1 MDGWQIDSG
10 RRLPDGTAYRSI
22 AVYLGEALVILVLLT
37 SFYVK
42 SDPAQDNPTPY
53 DLLMAGTVALMFLFG
68 LRLPRGL
75 GWPAALWGLV
85 VIGFVIG
92 SFNAVYLDRV
102 RPSLMTTVYLVG
114 TFLFFVS
121 WVYVDPLRRISQVMW
136 AYTAAATL
144 AATAGVAGYFSLFPG
159 SEIFTQYGR
168 ATGTFN
174 DPNVFAPFLVGPV
187 LFLAMKLSRAASL
200 RDLWMAVPFGLLVLA
215 IFLSFS
221 RGAWGNLVMAGLLFF
236 VLTLTTSQSAKQ
248 AMRLIGFGALSV
260 LIGLV
265 VVLVALSDPKVS
277 ALFTQRASL
286 SQSYDVDPELGR
298 FESQARAFQMVLEKP
313 LGIGPAQWAMI
324 NGLDTHNVY
333 LHVLVAGGVLSGFA
347 FIGFL
352 ILTHVRA
359 WRAIG
364 QGQPETG
371 VLIVVFAAVA
381 GHAAEAFIIDI
392 ATWRHF
398 FLLLGVLWGA
408 ILAIEFRVR
417 AVQPILTERAGRAS
431 LGSARAD
438 GFQV

>member
-10 RRLPDGTAYRSI
+10 RRVPSGAARRSLS
-22 AVYLGEALVILVLLT
+22 VYLGEVLVIAVLLT

-92 SFNAVYLDRV
+92 GFNAIYIDRV
-102 RPSLMTTVYLVG
+102 RPSLMTTIYLIG
-114 TFLFFVS
+114 TFIFFVS
-121 WVYVDPLRRISQVMW
+121 WVYTDPLRRVTQVMW
-136 AYTAAATL
+136 AYTAAATF
-144 AATAGVAGYFSLFPG
+144 AATAGVAGYFGLFPG

-174 DPNVFAPFLVGPV
+174 DPNVFAPFLVAPV

-200 RDLWMAVPFGLLVLA
+200 RDLWMALPFGLLVLA
-215 IFLSFS
+215 VFLSFS
-221 RGAWGNLVMAGLLFF
+221 RGAWGNLAFAGLLFF

-248 AMRLIGFGALSV
+248 AMRLIGFGALSA

-265 VVLVALSDPKVS
+265 VILVALSDPKVS
-277 ALFTQRASL
+277 ELFMQRASL
-286 SQSYDVDPELGR
+286 TQSYDIDPELGR
-298 FESQARAFQMVLEKP
+298 FESQARAFQMVLENP

-333 LHVLVAGGVLSGFA
+333 LHVLVAGGFLSGFA
-347 FIGFL
+347 FIGFA
-352 ILTHVRA
+352 ILTLVRG

-371 VLIVVFAAVA
+371 VLIVVFSAVA

-398 FLLLGVLWGA
+398 FLLLGVMWGA
-408 ILAIEFRVR
+408 VLAIEYRVR
-417 AVQPILTERAGRAS
+417 AIQPYPVAQRRPPS
-431 LGSARAD
+431 LAPVRAD
-438 GFQV
+438 GFLV

>member
-10 RRLPDGTAYRSI
+10 RRLPAESSRRGFAT
-22 AVYLGEALVILVLLT
+22 YLGEGLVILVLLT

-42 SDPAQDNPTPY
+42 SDPAQNSPTPY
-53 DLLMAGTVALMFLFG
+53 DLMMAGTIGLIFLFG

-92 SFNAVYLDRV
+92 GFNAIYTDRV

-114 TFLFFVS
+114 TFIFFAS
-121 WVYVDPLRRISQVMW
+121 WVYVDPVRRITQAMW

-144 AATAGVAGYFSLFPG
+144 AATAGVAGYFGLFPG
-159 SEIFTQYGR
+159 AEMFTQYGR

-174 DPNVFAPFLVGPV
+174 DPNVFGPFLVAPI
-187 LFLAMKLSRAASL
+187 LFLAMKLSQAGSFRS
-200 RDLWMAVPFGLLVLA
+200 LWMAAPFGLLVLA
-215 IFLSFS
+215 ILLSFS
-221 RGAWGNLVMAGLLFF
+221 RGAWGNLALAGLLFF

-248 AMRLIGFGALSV
+248 AMRLIGFGALAG

-265 VVLVALSDPKVS
+265 VVMVALADPKVS
-277 ALFTQRASL
+277 ALFVERASL
-286 SQSYDVDPELGR
+286 TQSYDTDPELGR

-313 LGIGPAQWAMI
+313 LGIGPAQWAVI

-333 LHVLVAGGVLSGFA
+333 LHVLVAGGFLSGFA
-347 FIGFL
+347 FVGYL

-364 QGQPETG
+364 RGEPETG
-371 VLIVVFAAVA
+371 LLIVIFASVA
-381 GHAAEAFIIDI
+381 GHAAEAIIIDI

-408 ILAIEFRVR
+408 VLAIEYRGR
-417 AVQPILTERAGRAS
+417 ATQPILAARSRPVT
-431 LGSARAD
+431 LMPARAD
-438 GFQV
+438 GFQL

>member
-1 MDGWQIDSG
+1 MDGWQIDVG
-10 RRLPDGTAYRSI
+10 RRLPAEKTRRS
-22 AVYLGEALVILVLLT
+22 AATYLGEGLVILVLLT

-53 DLLMAGTVALMFLFG
+53 DLLMAATVALMFLFG

-92 SFNAVYLDRV
+92 GFNAVYVDRV
-102 RPSLMTTVYLVG
+102 KPSLMTTVYLVG
-114 TFLFFVS
+114 TFIFFVS
-121 WVYVDPLRRISQVMW
+121 WIYTDPLRRINQVMW

-144 AATAGVAGYFSLFPG
+144 AATAGVAGYFGLFPG
-159 SEIFTQYGR
+159 SEMFTQYGR

-174 DPNVFAPFLVGPV
+174 DPNVFGPFLVAPT
-187 LFLAMKLSRAASL
+187 LFLAMKLSQAGSL
-200 RDLWMAVPFGLLVLA
+200 RSLWMAVPFGLLVLA
-215 IFLSFS
+215 ILLSFS
-221 RGAWGNLVMAGLLFF
+221 RGAWGNLALAGLLFF
-236 VLTLTTSQSAKQ
+236 VLTLATSQSAKQ
-248 AMRLIGFGALSV
+248 AMRLIGFGALAS

-265 VVLVALSDPKVS
+265 VVMVALADPKVS
-277 ALFTQRASL
+277 ALFVERASL
-286 SQSYDVDPELGR
+286 TQSYDTDPELGR

-313 LGIGPAQWAMI
+313 LGIGPAQWAII

-333 LHVLVAGGVLSGFA
+333 LHILVAGGFLSGFA
-347 FIGFL
+347 FAGFL
-352 ILTHVRA
+352 ALTFVRA
-359 WRAIG
+359 WRAMG
-364 QGQPETG
+364 RQEPETG
-371 VLIVVFAAVA
+371 ALIVVFAAVA

-408 ILAIEFRVR
+408 VLAIEFRGR
-417 AVQPILTERAGRAS
+417 APQPILFPRSRPATFMPV
-431 LGSARAD
+431 RAD

>member
-10 RRLPDGTAYRSI
+10 RRPSSEPERRGAAT
-22 AVYLGEALVILVLLT
+22 YLAEGLVVLVLLT

-42 SDPAQDNPTPY
+42 SDPAQDNPAPY

-92 SFNAVYLDRV
+92 GFNAIYVDRV

-114 TFLFFVS
+114 SFIFLVS
-121 WVYVDPLRRISQVMW
+121 WIYADPMRRITQAMW

-144 AATAGVAGYFSLFPG
+144 AATAGVAGYFGLFPG

-174 DPNVFAPFLVGPV
+174 DPNVFGPYLVAPI
-187 LFLAMKLSRAASL
+187 LFLAMKLSQAGSWRA
-200 RDLWMAVPFGLLVLA
+200 LWMAVPFGLLVLA
-215 IFLSFS
+215 ILLSFS
-221 RGAWGNLVMAGLLFF
+221 RGAWGNLALAGLVFF
-236 VLTLTTSQSAKQ
+236 GLTLATSQSAKQ
-248 AMRLIGFGALSV
+248 AMRLIGFGALAA

-265 VVLVALSDPKVS
+265 VIMVALADPKVS
-277 ALFTQRASL
+277 ALFAERASL
-286 SQSYDVDPELGR
+286 TQSYDTDPEHGR

-313 LGIGPAQWAMI
+313 LGIGPSQWALI
-324 NGLDTHNVY
+324 NKLDTHNVY
-333 LHVLVAGGVLSGFA
+333 LHVLVAGGFLSGIA
-347 FIGFL
+347 FVAFVIV
-352 ILTHVRA
+352 THVRA

-364 QGQPETG
+364 RREPETG

-381 GHAAEAFIIDI
+381 GHAAEALIIDI
-392 ATWRHF
+392 VTWRHF
-398 FLLLGVLWGA
+398 FLLLGILWGA
-408 ILAIEFRVR
+408 VLAIEFRGRARQPIPR
-417 AVQPILTERAGRAS
+417 AVPRPAMFAP
-431 LGSARAD
+431 ARAD
-438 GFQV
+438 GFQI

>member
-10 RRLPDGTAYRSI
+10 RRPSSEPERRGAAT
-22 AVYLGEALVILVLLT
+22 YLAEGLVVLVLLT

-42 SDPAQDNPTPY
+42 SDPAQDNPAPY
-53 DLLMAGTVALMFLFG
+53 DLLMAGTVAMMFLFG

-92 SFNAVYLDRV
+92 GFNAIYVDHV

-114 TFLFFVS
+114 SFIFLVS
-121 WVYVDPLRRISQVMW
+121 WIYADPMRRITHAMW

-144 AATAGVAGYFSLFPG
+144 AATAGVAGYFGLFPG

-174 DPNVFAPFLVGPV
+174 DPNVFGPYLVAPI
-187 LFLAMKLSRAASL
+187 LFLAMKLSQAGSWRA
-200 RDLWMAVPFGLLVLA
+200 LWMAVPFGLLVLA
-215 IFLSFS
+215 ILLSFS
-221 RGAWGNLVMAGLLFF
+221 RGAWGNLALAGLVFF
-236 VLTLTTSQSAKQ
+236 GLTLATSQSAKQ
-248 AMRLIGFGALSV
+248 AMRLIGFGALAA

-265 VVLVALSDPKVS
+265 VIMVALADPKVS
-277 ALFTQRASL
+277 ALFAERASL
-286 SQSYDVDPELGR
+286 TQSYDTDPEHGR

-313 LGIGPAQWAMI
+313 LGIGPSQWALI
-324 NGLDTHNVY
+324 NKLDTHNVY
-333 LHVLVAGGVLSGFA
+333 LHVLVAGGFLSGIA
-347 FIGFL
+347 FVAFVIV
-352 ILTHVRA
+352 THVRA

-364 QGQPETG
+364 RREPETG

-381 GHAAEAFIIDI
+381 GHAAEALIIDI
-392 ATWRHF
+392 VTWRHF
-398 FLLLGVLWGA
+398 FLLLGILWGA
-408 ILAIEFRVR
+408 VLAIEFRGRARQLIPR
-417 AVQPILTERAGRAS
+417 AVPRPAMFAP
-431 LGSARAD
+431 ARAD